1 MKVLRKLVVAV
12 AATAVVVAFATAR
25 PAHAQSPA
33 ANPAHGLVG
42 VWTLNQDLSDLADQ
56 IKALLLY
63 QASHHAQQRQPRLP
77 RKPEAAL

>member
-42 VWTLNQDLSDLADQ
+42 VWTLNQDLSDKPPSGIVL
-56 IKALLLY
+56 
-63 QASHHAQQRQPRLP
+63 
-77 RKPEAAL
+77 PEAHGTPSASQRGRKLTSAGP